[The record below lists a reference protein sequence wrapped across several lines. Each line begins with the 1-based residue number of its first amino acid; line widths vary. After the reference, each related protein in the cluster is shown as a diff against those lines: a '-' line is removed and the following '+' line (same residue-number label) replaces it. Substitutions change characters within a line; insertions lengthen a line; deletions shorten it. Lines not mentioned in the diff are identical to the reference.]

1 MPGEVVRCEAIW
13 YSPAMPRHPAPGK
26 APPDQPTFAAARPL
40 IWLIGLSH
48 GTNHF
53 VMLIFPAVLLL
64 VQAEFGLGYGAL
76 GVVANAGLLLY
87 GLGALPA
94 GILADRLGG
103 ERILAVWLLGGGLS
117 CLVIATA
124 HGPLS
129 LALGLAA
136 LGLFASLH
144 HPAGSGLLVALRRVP
159 AVDVGRAFG
168 LVGVLGNWGLGSS
181 PLVAAAIG
189 AAWGWRQA
197 FLVGALPALALG
209 ACLWRRPRLAAPAA
223 APKGGWSIPWRELR
237 LPLLL
242 LFALETLMGFVFQGF
257 ATFLPAHLAEH
268 GGIPGLSAAAVT
280 RGGVLASVAYLVGGL
295 GHALAGRLMGLRRR
309 QTIFLSAV
317 AIASFCLLAMGTTTG
332 MALVASSI
340 LVAFAHFGLATMSNS
355 LIAAQ
360 APPHLGGTAFGITFV
375 LAFGVGSLA
384 SSTMGAVA
392 DRAGLHSVF
401 LALAGVSFAAAVLV
415 ALFGLATRIGSQPA
429 SPAPTA

>member
-1 MPGEVVRCEAIW
+1 M
-13 YSPAMPRHPAPGK
+13 SSHPAPCE
-26 APPDQPTFAAARPL
+26 APAAQPTLAAARPL

-48 GTNHF
+48 GTNHL

-103 ERILAVWLLGGGLS
+103 ERILAIWLLGGGLS
-117 CLVIATA
+117 CLVIAA
-124 HGPLS
+124 ANGALS

-144 HPAGSGLLVALRRVP
+144 HPAGSGLLVALRSVP
-159 AVDVGRAFG
+159 ALDVSRAFG
-168 LVGVLGNWGLGSS
+168 LVGVLGNWGLGAS
-181 PLVAAAIG
+181 PLVAAAVG

-197 FLVGALPALALG
+197 FALGALPALALG
-209 ACLWRRPRLAAPAA
+209 VCLWRRPRLAPPAGA
-223 APKGGWSIPWRELR
+223 RKGAWGIPWRELR
-237 LPLLL
+237 LPLIL
-242 LFALETLMGFVFQGF
+242 LFSLETLMGFVFQGF
-257 ATFLPAHLAEH
+257 TTFLPAHLAEH
-268 GGIPGLSAAAVT
+268 GGIPGFSAAAVT
-280 RGGVLASVAYLVGGL
+280 RGGVLASLAYLVGGF

-309 QTIFLSAV
+309 QTIFLAAV
-317 AIASFCLLAMGTTTG
+317 AIASLCLVAMGTTTG

-340 LVAFAHFGLATMSNS
+340 LVTFAHFGLATMSNS
-355 LIAAQ
+355 LIATQ

-384 SSTMGAVA
+384 SSTMGALA
-392 DRAGLHSVF
+392 EYAGLHAVF
-401 LALAGVSFAAAVLV
+401 LALAGVSFAATTLV
-415 ALFGLATRIGSQPA
+415 ALFGMATRVAAQP
-429 SPAPTA
+429 